1 MWPGIFLPL
10 MTREGSV
17 AGPTEPGLR
26 CLVLPCVFG
35 PPPKPWR
42 FTTPWKP
49 RPLDG
54 AVTFTNSPTLNTSTL
69 TTSPTLYVGI
79 SAFALPGSSRRTL
92 RIVRGAASRP
102 AFFACPTSALLAR
115 RPRGVRSPFLLSR
128 AVRCCPMP
136 SCRDACPAFALS
148 VTASTAFGSASMT
161 VTGICCPCSLKIWV
175 MPSFLPMMPI
185 ISENPLLSHC
195 LHWQLDYGSDRSRE
209 SATARLFKSLDLD
222 LDVHASR
229 KIQLGQRVHRL
240 RPRVEDVDHTLVR
253 LQLELLARLLVHV
266 RGAEH
271 RPPLR
276 LRRQRNRARHLRAG
290 LLRRPHDVGRRLVD
304 HRVIERLEPNSDS
317 SSHMNFQETG
327 NREPGPGS
335 GDRSPFPV
343 RCPSTS
349 RA

>member
-17 AGPTEPGLR
+17 PGPTEPGLR
-26 CLVLPCVFG
+26 CFVLPCVFG

-49 RPLDG
+49 RPLDVP
-54 AVTFTNSPTLNTSTL
+54 VTFTNSPTLNTSTL

-115 RPRGVRSPFLLSR
+115 RPRGVRSPFLFSR
-128 AVRCCPMP
+128 AFRCCPMP

-185 ISENPLLSHC
+185 ISNPRLSHC
-195 LHWQLDYGSDRSRE
+195 LHWQLDYDGDRSTTRPPPA
-209 SATARLFKSLDLD
+209 SFKSLDLD
-222 LDVHASR
+222 FDVDTGW
-229 KIQLGQRVHRL
+229 KIQLGQRVDRP

-253 LQLELLARLLVHV
+253 LQPELLSRLLVHV
-266 RGAEH
+266 RGAKD

-290 LLRRPHDVGRRLVD
+290 LLRRPDDVGRGLVD
-304 HRVIERLEPNSDS
+304 HRVIEGLQPNANSAC
-317 SSHMNFQETG
+317 HMIA
-327 NREPGPGS
+327 
-335 GDRSPFPV
+335 
-343 RCPSTS
+343 C
-349 RA
+349 